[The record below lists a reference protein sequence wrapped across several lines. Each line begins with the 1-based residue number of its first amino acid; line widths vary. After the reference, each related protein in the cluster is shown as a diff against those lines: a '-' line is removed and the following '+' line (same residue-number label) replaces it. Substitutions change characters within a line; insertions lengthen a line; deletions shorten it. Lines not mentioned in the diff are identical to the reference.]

1 MVKGEESQQR
11 GPRLTQGKTS
21 LLKRASSGNSFRR
34 SIRLKK
40 TSSGE
45 REKKKAEQSE
55 NEECE

>member
-1 MVKGEESQQR
+1 MIDQGEDNQQR

-21 LLKRASSGNSFRR
+21 MLKRAASGNSFRR

-40 TSSGE
+40 TSVGE
-45 REKKKAEQSE
+45 KRKVEQNE